1 MDQDKLHKA
10 AQTLKIGQYQ
20 RHILLCTGPKCCT
33 PEQGS
38 ESWEYLKKRLK
49 ELGLSE
55 GPVFRTKVGC
65 LRVCTEGPACVVY
78 PEGTWYAGVTPEVCE
93 KIIQQ
98 HLIQGQPV
106 QEHAFAANPLSV
118 PTTPSQ
124 GTGCL

>member
-1 MDQDKLHKA
+1 MDHEKLQKA

-20 RHILLCTGPKCCT
+20 RHIFLCTGPKCCT
-33 PEQGS
+33 PEQGN
-38 ESWEYLKKRLK
+38 ESWEYVKKRLK

-78 PEGTWYAGVTPEVCE
+78 PEGTWYAGATPEVCE

-98 HLIQGQPV
+98 HLIHGQPV
-106 QEHAFAANPLSV
+106 QEHAFAANPL
-118 PTTPSQ
+118 PNAAC
-124 GTGCL
+124 GGGNDGCM